1 VGCYKVVIASA
12 PESYVHILLV
22 EDDNELAARITRG
35 LTQAGF
41 VVERAVDGDDG
52 LELGLQPQ
60 VDMIVL
66 DLGLPGR
73 SGLEVLKEWRVRGV
87 MTPVLIL
94 TARGTWVDKVEGLND
109 GADDYLT
116 KPFHLPELVAR
127 LHALCRRGRGHAS
140 NMLKHEDLTVN
151 LTSGEVMCG
160 DTPLE
165 MTALELRMLKYF
177 MNRTRH
183 VISQS
188 ELIDYLYNGDE
199 TRESNTIEVYVGRLR
214 RKIGAEKIKTLR
226 GMGYRFG

>member
-1 VGCYKVVIASA
+1 VGWYGA
-12 PESYVHILLV
+12 PFAVGLEFPVHVLLV
-22 EDDNELAARITRG
+22 EDDNDLAARITRG

-41 VVERAVDGDDG
+41 LVERAVDGEDG

-66 DLGLPGR
+66 DLGLPGK
-73 SGLEVLKEWRVRGV
+73 SGLEVLKEWRARGV
-87 MTPVLIL
+87 VTPVLIL
-94 TARGTWVDKVEGLND
+94 TARGTWVDKVGGLNE

-127 LHALCRRGRGHAS
+127 LHALGRRGWGHAS
-140 NMLKHEDLTVN
+140 NVLKHEDLTVN
-151 LTSGEVMCG
+151 LNTGEVICG
-160 DTPLE
+160 GAPVE

-177 MNRTRH
+177 MNRARH
-183 VISQS
+183 VISQA
-188 ELIDYLYNGDE
+188 ELIDYLYNGE
-199 TRESNTIEVYVGRLR
+199 ESRESNTIEVYIGRLR

>member
-1 VGCYKVVIASA
+1 V
-12 PESYVHILLV
+12 LLV
-22 EDDNELAARITRG
+22 EDENELAARIARG

-41 VVERAVDGDDG
+41 VVDRAVDGEDG

-60 VDMIVL
+60 IDMIVL

-73 SGLEVLKEWRVRGV
+73 SGLDVLKEWRMRGV
-87 MTPVLIL
+87 ATPVLIL
-94 TARGTWVDKVEGLND
+94 TARGTWVDKVAGLNE

-127 LHALCRRGRGHAS
+127 LHALRRRGWGHAS
-140 NMLKHEDLTVN
+140 NVLKHDDLTVN
-151 LTSGEVMCG
+151 LATGEVICG
-160 DTPLE
+160 DMPLE
-165 MTALELRMLKYF
+165 LTALELRMLKYF

-188 ELIDYLYNGDE
+188 ELVEHLYSTE
-199 TRESNTIEVYVGRLR
+199 EMRESNTIEVYVGRLR
-214 RKIGAEKIKTLR
+214 RKIGADKIKTLR